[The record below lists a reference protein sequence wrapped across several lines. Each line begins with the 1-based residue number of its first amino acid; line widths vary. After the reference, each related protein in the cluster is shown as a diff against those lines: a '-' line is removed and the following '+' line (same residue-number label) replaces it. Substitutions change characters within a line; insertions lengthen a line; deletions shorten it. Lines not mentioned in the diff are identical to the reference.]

1 MAARKIQG
9 GVILLLLLVTSSGC
23 GYRLAGGAIEAGQ
36 GETLAVPIFDNLT
49 TDFRVEQRLTAA
61 VRRELV
67 QRTQYRV
74 VPGASGD
81 VVLDGQVLSI
91 TSIPIILTDRGR
103 GTAYTVAVNISVR
116 MTDTSDGSVVFENPF
131 WTFREVFEV
140 SNSSEAFVPE
150 DTAAM
155 DRLARRFAESLVAAL
170 FNAKS

>member
-81 VVLDGQVLSI
+81 VVLDGVDMMSLS
-91 TSIPIILTDRGR
+91 PKELQK
-103 GTAYTVAVNISVR
+103 
-116 MTDTSDGSVVFENPF
+116 MWGS
-131 WTFREVFEV
+131 EV
-140 SNSSEAFVPE
+140 SMVFQDP
-150 DTAAM
+150 
-155 DRLARRFAESLVAAL
+155 LG
-170 FNAKS
+170 